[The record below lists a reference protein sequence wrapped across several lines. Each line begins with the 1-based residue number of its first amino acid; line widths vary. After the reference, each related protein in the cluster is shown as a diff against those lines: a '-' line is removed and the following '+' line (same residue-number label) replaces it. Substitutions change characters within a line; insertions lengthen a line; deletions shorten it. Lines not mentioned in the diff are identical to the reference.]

1 LWYVVWGGRNIEDNH
16 HTVSE
21 AERFAMDV
29 LIAQDGSSHTGDG
42 TNLTD
47 YYCYGR
53 EVLAPGPGVVVK
65 VHDNE
70 PDQQPGKRDP
80 QNPLGNAVMIDHGN
94 GEFSLLAHMQPG
106 TIRVKVGDTVET
118 QTVLGLVGNSG
129 NTTEPHIH
137 YHVMDGPD
145 METAEG
151 LPVRFYSIVVDGEI
165 VSWVE
170 PTRGDFTR
178 RTEEPLF
185 NTGGLA
191 HGRRIGRQDRAGL
204 IRISIARTSEFGCGI
219 AATATAAFREQVDAD
234 VDQLA
239 RDVRGNR
246 PAEVARPAVPPRHV
260 FTGQHFL
267 VEQQHS
273 LLHGSSSHAPGGA
286 VFDSSLPNCRKI
298 SDNVTISRPVAYP
311 AATPCRRS
319 DAISGAL

>member
-1 LWYVVWGGRNIEDNH
+1 LWGAFDDKMRTAVGDSVRFDAMLLGILAEIGPITETIAESLDRERNMWVYRARCNFGKAETPLVLLLAFTDDGAVSGLAVQPDAPREYPSSKLDYQIRTHLDLPFRGLWYVVWGGRNIEDNH

-53 EVLAPGPGVVVK
+53 EVLAPGPGLVVK

-170 PTRGDFTR
+170 PTRGDFIR
-178 RTEEPLF
+178 RTE
-185 NTGGLA
+185 
-191 HGRRIGRQDRAGL
+191 
-204 IRISIARTSEFGCGI
+204 
-219 AATATAAFREQVDAD
+219 
-234 VDQLA
+234 
-239 RDVRGNR
+239 
-246 PAEVARPAVPPRHV
+246 
-260 FTGQHFL
+260 
-267 VEQQHS
+267 
-273 LLHGSSSHAPGGA
+273 
-286 VFDSSLPNCRKI
+286 
-298 SDNVTISRPVAYP
+298 
-311 AATPCRRS
+311 
-319 DAISGAL
+319 